1 MRLKATYYVRL
12 DETILDD
19 PEVVRLLDEKGY
31 ETFGIYVALL
41 TQFRRYSSENFAIPF
56 NDLKY
61 IAKKNLGVP
70 LNKLAKT
77 VEYLVEIGFFK
88 TFENINGDCFFYS
101 ERLQKELMA
110 WQELKQKQIESANA
124 TNEKK
129 RNKNKDSE

>member
-1 MRLKATYYVRL
+1 MRLKATYFVRL

-31 ETFGIYVALL
+31 ETFGLYLALL
-41 TQFRRYSSENFAIPF
+41 TQFRRYSAVNFAIPF

-88 TFENINGDCFFYS
+88 SFENSAGECFFYS
-101 ERLQKELMA
+101 ERLRKELLA

-129 RNKNKDSE
+129 KQKKEENG

>member
-19 PEVVRLLDEKGY
+19 PEVVRMLDEKGY
-31 ETFGIYVALL
+31 ETFGLYVALL

-70 LNKLAKT
+70 LKKLAMA

-88 TFENINGDCFFYS
+88 TFENVNGECFFYS
-101 ERLQKELMA
+101 ERLQKELLA

-129 RNKNKDSE
+129 RNKNKDIE